1 MSDSNKFTDTA
12 AFRIAAIAVLSAI
25 VTIFTVAVRIPIAP
39 TRGYINLGD
48 VAIYFAAF
56 VFGPVSAFLAGGIG
70 TAFADIIGG
79 YGQWAPISFFV
90 HGLQGFLLGIV
101 YNLILSRE
109 KNNAAGIFITGLTCF
124 LTGTIIMA
132 SGYFLAGVF
141 MVGPGAA
148 LVEVPGNI
156 IQNIAGVTGGLVLTL
171 SVRKAYPPVVNF
183 RW

>member
-1 MSDSNKFTDTA
+1 MSGSDKFTDTT

-25 VTIFTVAVRIPIAP
+25 VTIFTIAIRIPIAP

-56 VFGPVSAFLAGGIG
+56 VFGPVSAFFAGGIG
-70 TAFADIIGG
+70 TALADILGG
-79 YGQWAPISFFV
+79 YGQWAPISFLV
-90 HGLQGFLLGIV
+90 HGLQGLLVGIV
-101 YNLILSRE
+101 YNLVLARE
-109 KNNAAGIFITGLTCF
+109 KDKTANIFITGIICF
-124 LTGTIIMA
+124 LTGSLIMV
-132 SGYFLAGVF
+132 SGYFLASVF

-148 LVEVPGNI
+148 LFEVPGNI
-156 IQNIAGVTGGLVLTL
+156 IQNIAGVVGGIILSF